1 MSLYFI
7 GYTTDFCTMNLI
19 ILLIWYF
26 RNKFSFQFSQ
36 EIEEAPA
43 EPSTEK
49 MVCRTDTTEEVSL
62 TEFLKSVF
70 AILPISDFIHLKL
83 STRNISKFR

>member
-1 MSLYFI
+1 MMCYFK
-7 GYTTDFCTMNLI
+7 
-19 ILLIWYF
+19 
-26 RNKFSFQFSQ
+26 NKFRFQSSQ

-49 MVCRTDTTEEVSL
+49 MREGTDTTEEVSL

-70 AILPISDFIHLKL
+70 AILPISDFINLKL
-83 STRNISKFR
+83 STRNVSKFR